1 MLLITKRFPKSLLD
15 KIGEVDA
22 MEKDLQL
29 LGKNQRMSEWAQ
41 RVSECRSSGL
51 TVRQWCEEH
60 GINEK
65 TYYYWQR
72 RIWESMNESR
82 NSRFVQIPVETAA
95 AGQNTAVRIRINGAE
110 AEILAGTDAATIE
123 AVCRA
128 LREC

>member
-1 MLLITKRFPKSLLD
+1 
-15 KIGEVDA
+15 
-22 MEKDLQL
+22 MEKELQT
-29 LGKNQRMSEWAQ
+29 LGKDKRMTEWAQ
-41 RVSECRSSGL
+41 RVSECRGSGL
-51 TVRQWCEEH
+51 TVRNWCGQH
-60 GINEK
+60 GIKEK

-82 NSRFVQIPVETAA
+82 SSRFVQIPVETAS

-110 AEILAGTDAATIE
+110 AEICAGTDAETIE

>member
-1 MLLITKRFPKSLLD
+1 MLLITKRLPKSLLD
-15 KIGEVDA
+15 KIGAVDA

-82 NSRFVQIPVETAA
+82 SSRFVQIPAEGAS
-95 AGQNTAVRIRINGAE
+95 AGQNAAVRIRINGAE
-110 AEILAGTDAATIE
+110 AEIRAGTDAATIE

>member
-1 MLLITKRFPKSLLD
+1 MEKGLQSLD
-15 KIGEVDA
+15 KT
-22 MEKDLQL
+22 
-29 LGKNQRMSEWAQ
+29 QRMEEWAQ

-51 TVRQWCEEH
+51 TVRKWCEQHE
-60 GINEK
+60 INEK

-82 NSRFVQIPVETAA
+82 SSRFVQIPVETAS
-95 AGQNTAVRIRINGAE
+95 AGQNTAVRIQINGAE
-110 AEILAGTDAATIE
+110 AEICAGTDAATIE

>member
-1 MLLITKRFPKSLLD
+1 MEKGLQSLD
-15 KIGEVDA
+15 KTQR
-22 MEKDLQL
+22 MEK
-29 LGKNQRMSEWAQ
+29 WTQ

-51 TVRQWCEEH
+51 TVRKWCEQHE
-60 GINEK
+60 INEK

-82 NSRFVQIPVETAA
+82 SSRFVQIPVETAS
-95 AGQNTAVRIRINGAE
+95 AGQNTAVRIQINGAE
-110 AEILAGTDAATIE
+110 AEICAGTDAATIE

>member
-1 MLLITKRFPKSLLD
+1 
-15 KIGEVDA
+15 

-29 LGKNQRMSEWAQ
+29 LGKNQRMAEWAQ

-51 TVRQWCEEH
+51 TVRKWCEQHE
-60 GINEK
+60 INEK

-72 RIWESMNESR
+72 RIWESMNEPQ
-82 NSRFVQIPVETAA
+82 NNRFVQISSEAVSGEQTAA
-95 AGQNTAVRIRINGAE
+95 VKIRINGAE
-110 AEILAGTDAATIE
+110 AEIRAGTDAETIE

>member
-29 LGKNQRMSEWAQ
+29 YGKNQRMAEWAQ
-41 RVSECRSSGL
+41 RVSECRGSGL
-51 TVRQWCEEH
+51 TVRRWCEEH

-65 TYYYWQR
+65 TYYDWQH
-72 RIWESMNESR
+72 RIWESRNESR
-82 NSRFVQIPVETAA
+82 NGRFVQIPVETAA
-95 AGQNTAVRIRINGAE
+95 AGENAAVRIRINGAE
-110 AEILAGTDAATIE
+110 AEILAGTNAAIIE

-128 LREC
+128 LRKC

>member
-1 MLLITKRFPKSLLD
+1 LD
-15 KIGEVDA
+15 KIGAVDA

-29 LGKNQRMSEWAQ
+29 LGKNQRMAEWAQ

-65 TYYYWQR
+65 TYYYWQH

-82 NSRFVQIPVETAA
+82 NGRIVQIPADGVA
-95 AGQNTAVRIRINGAE
+95 AGQNAAVRIRINGAE
-110 AEILAGTDAATIE
+110 AEIRAGTDAATIE

-128 LREC
+128 LRKC

>member
-1 MLLITKRFPKSLLD
+1 
-15 KIGEVDA
+15 
-22 MEKDLQL
+22 MEKGLQL
-29 LGKNQRMSEWAQ
+29 LGEAQRIEEWAQ

-51 TVRQWCEEH
+51 TVRKWCEQHE
-60 GINEK
+60 INEK

-72 RIWESMNESR
+72 RIWESMNESQ
-82 NSRFVQIPVETAA
+82 NSRFVQIPAEAA
-95 AGQNTAVRIRINGAE
+95 TVGQNAAVRIRINGAE

>member
-1 MLLITKRFPKSLLD
+1 MEKGLQSLD
-15 KIGEVDA
+15 KTQR
-22 MEKDLQL
+22 MEK
-29 LGKNQRMSEWAQ
+29 WAQ

-51 TVRQWCEEH
+51 TVRKWCEQHE
-60 GINEK
+60 INEK

-82 NSRFVQIPVETAA
+82 SSRFVQIPAETAT

-110 AEILAGTDAATIE
+110 AEICVGTDAATIE